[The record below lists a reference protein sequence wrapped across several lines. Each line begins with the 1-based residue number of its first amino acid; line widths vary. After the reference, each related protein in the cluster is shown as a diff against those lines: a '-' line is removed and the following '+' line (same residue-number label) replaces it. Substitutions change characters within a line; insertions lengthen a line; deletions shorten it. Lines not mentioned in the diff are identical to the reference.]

1 MRAARCGMAAAGVV
15 IALLAAGCGTSS
27 VGGTPEPGGSPGTA
41 GATTT
46 RASASTTSSQ
56 ERLAPPVTNPKNLRG
71 LDPCELLTAAQL
83 TELGMTGQPE
93 KGRSEFGEDDC
104 TWKDSAI
111 YISIAP
117 DTKRQGLEEV
127 YRRKSNV
134 VNFQP
139 STVDGY
145 PAVRANFT
153 EKFCN
158 VSVGV
163 ADDQV
168 FHLTYGIVTSKKP
181 EHQDTCGFAE
191 KVSGMVL
198 QNLPA
203 GG

>member
-1 MRAARCGMAAAGVV
+1 MS
-15 IALLAAGCGTSS
+15 ALAIVLLTAGCGTSS
-27 VGGTPEPGGSPGTA
+27 VSGAPISGGSA
-41 GATTT
+41 DATTT
-46 RASASTTSSQ
+46 QASASSTSSQ

-71 LDPCELLTAAQL
+71 LDPCELLTDAQL
-83 TELGMTGQPE
+83 TELGASAPPE
-93 KGRSEFGEDDC
+93 KKQSKFGEDQC
-104 TWKDSAI
+104 TWKNSAI
-111 YISIAP
+111 YLTIAP
-117 DTKRQGLEEV
+117 DTKRDGLEEV
-127 YRRKSNV
+127 YQRESNV
-134 VNFQP
+134 ENFQP
-139 STVDGY
+139 SRVDGY

-153 EKFCN
+153 DNFCN

-168 FHLTYGIVTSKKP
+168 FHLTFGVVTSKKP